1 MINQKFNV
9 ERILPVIT
17 ATQIDK
23 NMKLETIKAQ
33 TIIARSDYYR
43 RLEEKESLLDILK
56 GLRRDLEKKSFSE
69 WILDEKYERAVEET
83 RGEVLVRNYKLEL
96 LPYHQLSAGR
106 TRNGEEVLHSD
117 KYKYL
122 KSVKCDS
129 DKEAD
134 DYLSSF
140 YISQVDLPKNLIV
153 KKRDSAGYVTEIRA
167 DDMVLEGETF
177 SRELG
182 LASSNFTI
190 KRSKNN
196 ICFLCK
202 WKGHGLGFSQYGGD
216 QLAKNKKTAEEILT
230 TYFADMQIVNVRE
243 IK

>member
-1 MINQKFNV
+1 M
-9 ERILPVIT
+9 
-17 ATQIDK
+17 
-23 NMKLETIKAQ
+23 
-33 TIIARSDYYR
+33 
-43 RLEEKESLLDILK
+43 
-56 GLRRDLEKKSFSE
+56 
-69 WILDEKYERAVEET
+69 
-83 RGEVLVRNYKLEL
+83 RNYKLEL

-106 TRNGEEVLHSD
+106 TRNGKEVLHSD

-182 LASSNFTI
+182 LASSNFSI

-202 WKGHGLGFSQYGGD
+202 GKGHGLGFSQYGGD

>member
-1 MINQKFNV
+1 M
-9 ERILPVIT
+9 
-17 ATQIDK
+17 
-23 NMKLETIKAQ
+23 
-33 TIIARSDYYR
+33 
-43 RLEEKESLLDILK
+43 
-56 GLRRDLEKKSFSE
+56 EKKSFSE
-69 WILDEKYERAVEET
+69 WILDEKYERAAEET

-106 TRNGEEVLHSD
+106 TRNGKEVLHSD

-182 LASSNFTI
+182 LASSNFSI

-202 WKGHGLGFSQYGGD
+202 GKGHGLGFSQYGGD